1 MRSRLVSPAIR
12 LVLCDPRVYST
23 GHRARPH
30 YVTTSLRC
38 TGRGRRPPRPAAPRC
53 APSPR
58 GPRAPRRR
66 RNSPHRGHV
75 SAPARPRHPRA
86 RRRPVHLVRRLR
98 VRDERGDVREAPP
111 HTSHTSLAAVAA
123 LLSGALAAAASRMRA
138 LAADALAAMEP
149 DAAAAKGE
157 DVDVLPFARL
167 RSSQACLSGNLCVMQ
182 TSVPQPR
189 HRYAF
194 TAVSFSLHRGA
205 PQRFDLLGCLFGSH
219 EVDECRSKVTWM
231 LSPGTCLTLLPHSG
245 HTTHV
250 VSCAYRW
257 HRRQRQI
264 WFSGDIR
271 CKYAPARRSRI
282 RGRSCGPGRR
292 SARIPCTQRAE
303 SPAGRIRGT
312 HNSRRASVSPS
323 RGTNLTPR

>member
-1 MRSRLVSPAIR
+1 MCGKL
-12 LVLCDPRVYST
+12 L
-23 GHRARPH
+23 
-30 YVTTSLRC
+30 
-38 TGRGRRPPRPAAPRC
+38 
-53 APSPR
+53 
-58 GPRAPRRR
+58 
-66 RNSPHRGHV
+66 
-75 SAPARPRHPRA
+75 
-86 RRRPVHLVRRLR
+86 
-98 VRDERGDVREAPP
+98 P

-123 LLSGALAAAASRMRA
+123 LLSAGALALVAAASRMRA

-182 TSVPQPR
+182 TSVPQWR

-194 TAVSFSLHRGA
+194 TAVSFSLHLGA

-250 VSCAYRW
+250 VSCA
-257 HRRQRQI
+257 
-264 WFSGDIR
+264 
-271 CKYAPARRSRI
+271 
-282 RGRSCGPGRR
+282 
-292 SARIPCTQRAE
+292 
-303 SPAGRIRGT
+303 
-312 HNSRRASVSPS
+312 
-323 RGTNLTPR
+323 